1 MARDKLHD
9 VVRNALE
16 KDGWTIT
23 DDPLRL
29 VVGADTMLV
38 DLAAER
44 LIAAERNEELIAVE
58 IKGYDEPS
66 TIHGFHGVIGQYLH
80 YRLDKFPSSR
90 DLTSSGRRNFA

>member
-9 VVRNALE
+9 VVRTALE

-29 VVGADTMLV
+29 VFGADTMLV

-44 LIAAERNEELIAVE
+44 ASLLQSVTKSLSQWKLKVMMNLPQSMAFTV
-58 IKGYDEPS
+58 
-66 TIHGFHGVIGQYLH
+66 
-80 YRLDKFPSSR
+80 
-90 DLTSSGRRNFA
+90 